1 MNKLFYKIFRAFKYL
16 VNINFLS
23 HHKIQNKNQ
32 ITNIDFI
39 INNLKQKNIKPQ
51 NIVDIGC
58 AMGEWTKK
66 MIRHF
71 PNSKYY
77 LFDADDT
84 NIDKIKVLSKKY
96 SNISFKHAL
105 LSNDEKDYKF
115 YKMGYGSSIYNENS
129 PHNRE
134 EVTIASTTLKKE
146 LLNKIDNN
154 SDNILKIDVQGAEL
168 NVLDGLDDYI
178 DKFDFIILEISI
190 QQYNKGAPLFYD
202 VINYMKKKNFKLYD
216 IFDLKRL
223 GENKSFLIQL
233 DAIFIKEDSNL
244 FKNFF

>member
-1 MNKLFYKIFRAFKYL
+1 
-16 VNINFLS
+16 
-23 HHKIQNKNQ
+23 
-32 ITNIDFI
+32 
-39 INNLKQKNIKPQ
+39 
-51 NIVDIGC
+51 
-58 AMGEWTKK
+58 
-66 MIRHF
+66 
-71 PNSKYY
+71 
-77 LFDADDT
+77 
-84 NIDKIKVLSKKY
+84 
-96 SNISFKHAL
+96 
-105 LSNDEKDYKF
+105 
-115 YKMGYGSSIYNENS
+115 MGYGSSIYNENS

-146 LLNKIDNN
+146 LINKIDNN